1 MSEVCFKEEQDIRNT
16 CEKLRKS
23 QSVSEW
29 SRCGKWGA
37 MHTNLEYLSWREVEV
52 LGYFQ
57 LLDMKYDDGNAV
69 SKIVS
74 TRFLQ
79 LYLIWTPA
87 QILEHVKEF
96 QTQI

>member
-1 MSEVCFKEEQDIRNT
+1 
-16 CEKLRKS
+16 
-23 QSVSEW
+23 
-29 SRCGKWGA
+29 

-96 QTQI
+96 QTRI